1 MKKFIVTTMLVV
13 GMGLGLSAQFS
24 PSSRVQFDIQAG
36 TLSDANG
43 YTYRAYIDGA
53 AGVEFPA
60 TCVDALQAG
69 LFTCTSVAPLPALT
83 IGAHTLQLTAA
94 NVAGE
99 GDRSSTFSFTVVASP
114 NVPANIRLVP

>member
-24 PSSRVQFDIQAG
+24 PSSRVQFDIQAA

-53 AGVEFPA
+53 AGQEFPA

-69 LFTCTSVAPLPALT
+69 TFTCTSVAPLPALT
-83 IGAHTLQLTAA
+83 IGPHTIELSAA

-99 GDRSSTFSFTVVASP
+99 GARSIPFAFTIVASP
-114 NVPANIRLVP
+114 NAPTSIRLVP